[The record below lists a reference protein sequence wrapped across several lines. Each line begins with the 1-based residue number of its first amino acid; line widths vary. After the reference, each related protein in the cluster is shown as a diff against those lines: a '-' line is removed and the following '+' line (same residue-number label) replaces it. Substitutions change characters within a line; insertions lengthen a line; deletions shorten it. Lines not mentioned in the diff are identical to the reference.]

1 MHHCTHT
8 SPPWGLNRPMS
19 SPKILTNR
27 KVAAAFGA
35 GRARLRPLTD
45 HACPQVYRPAPSWP
59 VQREEGAAALRVLV
73 ALAALAVIGF
83 TVWGLLPRTATQH
96 APTAEARPRTIV
108 VGGAL
113 TETVVALG
121 AGDRLVGVDTSSIY
135 PEAVVAALPKVGYQR
150 RLAAEGILAL
160 EPTEILLGPDA
171 GPDPV
176 LAQLEAAGVT
186 LVRFPEVSDVA
197 GALARIRSLG
207 RHLGREE
214 AAEALCARM
223 QRDLD
228 AVAARLASTEARPR
242 VAFLYARGKGTL
254 HVAGQGTSA
263 EAVIALA
270 GGTNALTD
278 FEGFRSLSSEGL
290 LGASP
295 EVLLLTTGGLA
306 SLGGEAEVARLPG
319 IAGTP
324 AAQAGRI
331 IALDDL
337 ALLGFGPRLPEAVRD
352 LAQVLHPAARS
363 QADAPP
369 TASTQG

>member
-1 MHHCTHT
+1 M
-8 SPPWGLNRPMS
+8 PR
-19 SPKILTNR
+19 
-27 KVAAAFGA
+27 
-35 GRARLRPLTD
+35 
-45 HACPQVYRPAPSWP
+45 Q
-59 VQREEGAAALRVLV
+59 EGAAALRILV

-83 TVWGLLPRTATQH
+83 TVWGLLPQTATQR
-96 APTAEARPRTIV
+96 APEADAAAAPEAPARPRTIV

-121 AGDRLVGVDTSSIY
+121 AADRLVGVDTSSIY
-135 PEAVVAALPKVGYQR
+135 PADVVDALPKVGYQR

-160 EPTEILLGPDA
+160 EPTELLLGPEA
-171 GPDPV
+171 GPEPV

-197 GALARIRSLG
+197 GALERIRSLG
-207 RHLGREE
+207 RRLGRED

-223 QRDLD
+223 QHDLD
-228 AVAARLASTEARPR
+228 AVAERLASTEARPR

-254 HVAGQGTSA
+254 HIAGQGTSA

-295 EVLLLTTGGLA
+295 DVLLLTTGGLE
-306 SLGGEAEVARLPG
+306 SLGGEAEVARMPG

-324 AAQAGRI
+324 AAKRGRI
-331 IALDDL
+331 LALDDL

-352 LAQVLHPAARS
+352 LAQVLHPDAAPQARRAMEALPAESTLAARG
-363 QADAPP
+363 
-369 TASTQG
+369 QGA